1 MSFHNSSGGTKGYL
15 HSAKPSTCKNPHSDV
30 SNQLAIMKNTLH
42 NMMSAMET
50 QNLIYQVPIPLPVDQ
65 VAEAHSC
72 VISAIQQDMSGLYSK
87 EEKGQVINYIITNP
101 AADSMYELLSDD
113 ELCHAWLQTALSK

>member
-1 MSFHNSSGGTKGYL
+1 
-15 HSAKPSTCKNPHSDV
+15 
-30 SNQLAIMKNTLH
+30 MKNTLH

-50 QNLIYQVPIPLPVDQ
+50 QNLIYQVPVPLPVDQ

-113 ELCHAWLQTALSK
+113 ELAMPGFRQPFPSKTLSSHAHHVCLSPLCSLLYVELI